1 MQLIND
7 SQLLEKLDQI
17 TLDYTF
23 FQPLQV
29 GIYKK
34 YGIASKSDYGHYE
47 ILLQMMSRGLIPD
60 DYQVWQL
67 LNEAD
72 TFQAAGLLATHGD
85 MIFQL
90 CRLNEAISSTNV
102 LYSPEKLTDYQKIR
116 LRLWNEYFQMKQYA
130 YQIRRAVQNQTLFYE
145 TEDEVEQFL
154 HEQQILDD
162 GYMKKLVL
170 KFPNYE
176 EL

>member
-1 MQLIND
+1 MQLIKD

-29 GIYKK
+29 GIY
-34 YGIASKSDYGHYE
+34 
-47 ILLQMMSRGLIPD
+47 
-60 DYQVWQL
+60 
-67 LNEAD
+67 
-72 TFQAAGLLATHGD
+72 THGD